1 MTTLG
6 GREVEAT
13 VSTVN
18 GYSAGLPCLQADDPG
33 GQDLGNLVEAL
44 GGGHMIGVKGVV
56 HGVRRASEFG
66 VPRENAEFDQ
76 RLGQAL
82 DALIV

>member
-1 MTTLG
+1 MTALG
-6 GREVEAT
+6 GSEVEAT
-13 VSTVN
+13 VSAVS
-18 GYSAGLPCLQADDPG
+18 GYTAGLPRLQAADSRS
-33 GQDLGNLVEAL
+33 QDRGDLVETF
-44 GGGHMIGVKGVV
+44 GGGHMIGMEGVV

-66 VPRENAEFDQ
+66 VPRKNAEFDQ